1 MPKFRGLTTRFCP
14 ACDSAEAHRTLYAR
28 TESGYKTNWLRI
40 FWACTKC
47 NELNHVAVSTFR
59 LQSELF
65 GLPSTIAVAVTE
77 ALKEKPLD
85 FDELLKY
92 LRDHHSND
100 LCVMT
105 SEVFWALEYL
115 KARGAVKE
123 EKVDLTERTLATL
136 RARLAWSS
144 HLSPCPAEAERGIVS
159 RGLVSL
165 YAQYRRQVGLW
176 GERAR
181 TGQLRLVSVGAF
193 CIRCGYHN
201 VEPLQMKMS

>member
-14 ACDSAEAHRTLYAR
+14 TCGSAEAHRTFYAR
-28 TESGYKTNWLRI
+28 TESGYKTTWLRI
-40 FWACTKC
+40 FWVCTKC
-47 NELNHVAVSTFR
+47 NTLNHVIIPTFR
-59 LQSELF
+59 LQSEIF
-65 GLPSTIAVAVTE
+65 GLPSTIAVAVTK

-85 FDELLKY
+85 FDDLLKC

-100 LCVMT
+100 LRVIT

-165 YAQYRRQVGLW
+165 YAQYRLQVGSW

-181 TGQLRLVSVGAF
+181 TGQLRLVNVGVF
-193 CIRCGYHN
+193 CIRCGYHH
-201 VEPLQMKMS
+201 VEPLQMKMP